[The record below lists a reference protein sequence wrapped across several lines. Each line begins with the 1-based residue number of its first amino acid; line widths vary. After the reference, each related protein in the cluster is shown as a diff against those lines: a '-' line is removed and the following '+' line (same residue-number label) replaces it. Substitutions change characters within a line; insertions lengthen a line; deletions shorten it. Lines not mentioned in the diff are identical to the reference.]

1 MSSDEAHGNRE
12 GDVSTLPLAD
22 ELFLA
27 RRWRL
32 EGHIP
37 SRDRIVAANL
47 VHVRRLAKKLARGEA
62 GALEDDFYSEGC
74 IGLLKALKRFDPE
87 RGFRFITY
95 AAPWIRVA
103 MINHLIANVSIS
115 SGRSGPK
122 YRRIYHAMRRD
133 LEALDLS
140 DPDVLAVVQSVRC
153 GREEYD
159 ESRDESEV
167 SNPEEL
173 AITAELVD
181 NLTRAISS
189 LPSRRRAVILGLYFG
204 TREPSRQHVGDA
216 IGVSRERVRQI
227 EGQAISALRE
237 RICRDSD

>member
-1 MSSDEAHGNRE
+1 M
-12 GDVSTLPLAD
+12 STLPLAD

-37 SRDRIVAANL
+37 SRDRIVAENL
-47 VHVRRLAKKLARGEA
+47 VHVRRLAKKLAYGEA
-62 GALEDDFYSEGC
+62 SEFEDDFYSEGC
-74 IGLLKALKRFDPE
+74 IGLLKALKNFDPD
-87 RGFRFITY
+87 RGYRVITY

-103 MINHLIANVSIS
+103 MINYLIANVSIA

-122 YRRIYHAMRRD
+122 YRRIYHQMRKD
-133 LEALDLS
+133 FDSLDLS

-159 ESRDESEV
+159 ESRDISGNA
-167 SNPEEL
+167 NPEEQ

-181 NLTRAISS
+181 SLTKAISA

-204 TREPSRQHVGDA
+204 AREPSRQHVGDA